1 MTKSPLDTDISTIPE
16 LKAYTQKIRAAA
28 VAHNR
33 DPSTIK
39 IFAGIMPYLG
49 KTLEE
54 AQAKYDRAHA
64 LKSVNSGLI
73 KFSGYTGIDLSQYP
87 IDEPFTFEGK
97 PADNTITGVINNLKT
112 ATDSDGV
119 WTPRRLGELMALGG
133 TTPAPVGTAEMVAD
147 VFEKFFRETD
157 IDGFN
162 IVCEYT
168 PFFGSSPGNYVQAS
182 AILTPAR
189 CLESWKL
196 RRCRGV
202 VGARVAKAWYLLD
215 GLSGCWRDFQGESSG
230 QAWELVSG
238 SYSSGSKAQK
248 R

>member
-1 MTKSPLDTDISTIPE
+1 MKNGLKANGGYHTDTDISTIPE

-28 VAHNR
+28 LAHDR

-112 ATDSDGV
+112 ATDNDGE

-147 VFEKFFRETD
+147 VFVEWFRETD

-162 IVCEYT
+162 IVCEYS
-168 PFFGSSPGNYVQAS
+168 FFPGHSSRGHVQ
-182 AILTPAR
+182 
-189 CLESWKL
+189 
-196 RRCRGV
+196 
-202 VGARVAKAWYLLD
+202 Y
-215 GLSGCWRDFQGESSG
+215 
-230 QAWELVSG
+230 
-238 SYSSGSKAQK
+238 
-248 R
+248 